1 MQIACLPAV
10 ALTCPRGWVTRDVGG
25 EAEYDADD
33 VVIEL
38 LEHTPMFCF
47 VFFLVVGSLRN
58 NVLFVLQQ
66 IFSLWLNSADK
77 FTHGVS

>member
-47 VFFLVVGSLRN
+47 VFFFSCGLATEQC
-58 NVLFVLQQ
+58 FICFTTD
-66 IFSLWLNSADK
+66 IFTLAE
-77 FTHGVS
+77 